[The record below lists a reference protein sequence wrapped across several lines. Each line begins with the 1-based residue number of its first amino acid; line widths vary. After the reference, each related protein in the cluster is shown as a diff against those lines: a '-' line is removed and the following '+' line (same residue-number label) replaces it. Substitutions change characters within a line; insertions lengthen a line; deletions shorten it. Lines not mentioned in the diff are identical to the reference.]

1 MQLRSPTAS
10 KGNQLALSGGNYDNF
25 DNFRLFGMAGSG
37 QDTGETLGY
46 KRRDLSAQVQKKRTK
61 IYSTKEQGEGW
72 KRKPRHLSIFKIL
85 PNKVHNEFN
94 SVPYGPEE
102 CSG

>member
-10 KGNQLALSGGNYDNF
+10 KGNQLALSGGNYDHF

-46 KRRDLSAQVQKKRTK
+46 KRRDLSAQVQKKKDKNLFNKRARRRVE
-61 IYSTKEQGEGW
+61 KEAQTSA
-72 KRKPRHLSIFKIL
+72 HI
-85 PNKVHNEFN
+85 
-94 SVPYGPEE
+94 
-102 CSG
+102 